1 MSIDLKAPIIF
12 YGIILYLLSFIVEG
26 PIRYVLHSTGG
37 ESIIYIRDVF
47 MVYILI
53 AYMFNVLLLGRINK
67 IMMATIFILFFHT
80 IVGIFYLG
88 KSQVLFGLKLMV
100 PLLMGM
106 MAYPIFS
113 SRPETIKKIFLIFF
127 SIAVL
132 GVFLNMFV
140 TFPWEGISYELAGH
154 EIEGTR
160 AWAAFGFKRLAG
172 FSRISFGVAAQ
183 ILIFSIYLIS
193 HLELTL
199 VTVPLWLLAGIAI
212 LATTSKSIMVAY
224 AVISLFLM
232 IRKII
237 PNFYDIYQKALIV
250 PIIIMIVLPV
260 WAYIF
265 SGSNVGM
272 DILKNPLLVTFSDRM
287 LNTWPDAFNILQK
300 QGNFFLGRGIGAMGV
315 SQVYFE
321 SQYYSPADNLF
332 VYALGFFG
340 MMSIV
345 YFLYIYKLAQKI
357 DLKNDLFYYYFILFF
372 IIYGTLIN
380 VIETNFML
388 LFLGI
393 WLRYLWSKDHEIGG
407 KVLINI

>member
-1 MSIDLKAPIIF
+1 MSMDLKSSIFF
-12 YGIILYLLSFIVEG
+12 YGIIIYLLSFIIEG
-26 PIRYVLHSTGG
+26 PIRYVLQSAGG
-37 ESIIYIRDVF
+37 ESLIYLRDIIMLFIIL
-47 MVYILI
+47 VYVLKVLI
-53 AYMFNVLLLGRINK
+53 SGKINK
-67 IMMATIFILFFHT
+67 ILMVTMFLLFFHA
-80 IVGIFYLG
+80 IVGFYYLG

-113 SRPETIKKIFLIFF
+113 SRPETIKKLYLIFYL
-127 SIAVL
+127 IAVL

-140 TFPWEGISYELAGH
+140 TFPWEGMSYELLGH

-160 AWAAFGFKRLAG
+160 AWTALGFKRIAG

-183 ILIFSIYLIS
+183 TLILSIYLIT
-193 HLELTL
+193 HLERKW
-199 VTVPLWLLAGIAI
+199 VTVPLWLLGGIAI

-224 AVISLFLM
+224 GVISLFLI

-237 PNFYDIYQKALIV
+237 PNYHDCYQKALIV
-250 PIIIMIVLPV
+250 PIMIMIALPL
-260 WAYIF
+260 WALILNRQNGGVDIF
-265 SGSNVGM
+265 RKPMFLS
-272 DILKNPLLVTFSDRM
+272 LLERM
-287 LNTWPDAFNILQK
+287 LNTWPDAFEILQK
-300 QGNFFLGRGIGAMGV
+300 QGNVFLGRGIGAMGV

-321 SQYYSPADNLF
+321 SQFYSPGDNLF

-345 YFLYIYKLAQKI
+345 YFLCIYKLAQKI
-357 DLKNDLFYYYFILFF
+357 DLKSDLFYYNFILFF

-393 WLRYLWSKDHEIGG
+393 WLRYLWSKDHGIKG